1 MKTAAAI
8 LAKQGYAVY
17 SAPSMPS
24 LPGAAIG
31 YPQTAIPPRN
41 NDAPCPPLVEVEKPI
56 VLKDYM
62 FRDDSRRNKLAILL
76 ASRGQVFSRAM
87 ESILRE
93 AWTCD
98 QFYQIA
104 LFNTHGVKIPDAQ
117 SQLVARALGWQ
128 ADVTWLVEE
137 DNYMQ
142 PGVLAEMLRRME
154 KSDAPRVVSCRY
166 YGHCGTNWIV
176 PEVHCGMKVHAFGCT
191 LVASSV
197 WEAIG
202 APYCFSGKHIIADAD
217 GQPCEHPTLDYGY
230 GGQDVDFSYR
240 IHKLGIASAHLDGSQ
255 WRCGHMHLVKPGDRA
270 SNATGASVVAMV

>member
-1 MKTAAAI
+1 MKSAAQI
-8 LAKQGYAVY
+8 LTSQGHSVY
-17 SAPSMPS
+17 SAYTPSI
-24 LPGAAIG
+24 PGSAIG
-31 YPQTAIPPRN
+31 YPQAATHPRS
-41 NDAPCPPLVEVEKPI
+41 NDAPCPPFVEVEPPI
-56 VLKDYM
+56 CVY
-62 FRDDSRRNKLAILL
+62 RNAWANGGCPRRLAILL
-76 ASRGQVFSRAM
+76 ASRGQVFSRAI

-93 AWTCD
+93 ASSSHTFSD
-98 QFYQIA
+98 VA
-104 LFNTHGVKIPDAQ
+104 LFITNGVRIPDAQ
-117 SQLVARALGWQ
+117 SQLVNRALNWG
-128 ADVTWLVEE
+128 ADLTWLVEE
-137 DNYMQ
+137 DNYM
-142 PGVLAEMLRRME
+142 PVGVLDKLLYEHA
-154 KSDAPRVVSCRY
+154 AGNQVVSCRY

-202 APYCFSGKHIIADAD
+202 APYCFSGKHIIADSA

>member
-1 MKTAAAI
+1 MKSAAEI

-41 NDAPCPPLVEVEKPI
+41 NDAPCPPLVEVEPPI
-56 VLKDYM
+56 IL
-62 FRDDSRRNKLAILL
+62 RRCHPWQPACKLAILL
-76 ASRGQVFSRAM
+76 ASRGQVFSRAI
-87 ESILRE
+87 ESVLRE
-93 AWTCD
+93 VSDLPLTFGDVAIFMTS
-98 QFYQIA
+98 
-104 LFNTHGVKIPDAQ
+104 GVKIPDAQ

-142 PGVLAEMLRRME
+142 PGVLAEMLRTME
-154 KSDAPRVVSCRY
+154 TADAPQVVSCRY

-191 LVASSV
+191 IVASSV

-202 APYCFSGKHIIADAD
+202 APYCFSGKHIIADAA

-240 IHKLGIASAHLDGSQ
+240 IHRLGIPTAHLDGSQ
-255 WRCGHMHLVKPGDRA
+255 WRCGHMHLVKPGDRN